1 MKEIKRN
8 EIYYADLNPVKGSEQ
23 GGIRPVLVIQ
33 NDTGNKHSPT
43 TIVAAI
49 TSKEEKAK
57 LPTHVEVGNCG
68 VERKSLALL
77 EQIRTIDK
85 SRLIKYVGEL
95 DGATVKEINEAIGI
109 SLGLS
114 RTGDK
119 DGGRISG

>member
-57 LPTHVEVGNCG
+57 LPTHVEVGGCG

-119 DGGRISG
+119 DGGRTR